1 MFSSPAKLSS
11 SSSSELEMIFFDSAS
26 SSSSSSSSTA
36 SSTCSSAVHASSL
49 VDPSTHSPALI
60 QLINMKITKGVI
72 EYVVGCVSETVDFAM
87 GRTPAPSLAP
97 ASPTSSRNSQ
107 GSPYHTKFT
116 AFVTTVLFRA
126 KVAAPTVLTSLV
138 YITRARPHLSIPGEE
153 WALERVFLGALIAVF
168 GKRDVGRIERE
179 FLDVLDWELGIRQ
192 GDPARTPRGAC
203 CRYVPLPFCHLN
215 LLFFCCADEDCDPRR
230 RAPLRPNRHAC
241 VPPEHGCRRPGAR
254 ALLTAER
261 PFHMSTP
268 APLPYKLSSASSYNL
283 NPRTTPSPS
292 TTQLPCSALPAAQR
306 AL

>member
-1 MFSSPAKLSS
+1 
-11 SSSSELEMIFFDSAS
+11 
-26 SSSSSSSSTA
+26 
-36 SSTCSSAVHASSL
+36 
-49 VDPSTHSPALI
+49 
-60 QLINMKITKGVI
+60 MKITKGVI

-97 ASPTSSRNSQ
+97 ASPTSSSSNSQ

-138 YITRARPHLSIPGEE
+138 YIIRARPHLSIPGEE
-153 WALERVFLGALIAVF
+153 WALERVFLGALIVASKYTNDRTLKNARWALCTGVF

-192 GDPARTPRGAC
+192 GDLLAHHEGLVAATSLSPSVTSTYFSSAAPTRTATLAAARPCAQTDTHV
-203 CRYVPLPFCHLN
+203 CRPSTDVVPVLEPSSPQSGLS
-215 LLFFCCADEDCDPRR
+215 
-230 RAPLRPNRHAC
+230 
-241 VPPEHGCRRPGAR
+241 
-254 ALLTAER
+254 T
-261 PFHMSTP
+261 MSTP

-292 TTQLPCSALPAAQR
+292 TTSVPAP
-306 AL
+306 LLFPHC